1 MADTVFEYYV
11 QNRAVKTVNNRFL
24 CFFPYLLL
32 ILVMRFTSDQDTEES
47 DISAVLYTG
56 TKFNDMLKRKVQ
68 GKTNHKLYRK
78 IDGRVLSV

>member
-1 MADTVFEYYV
+1 
-11 QNRAVKTVNNRFL
+11 
-24 CFFPYLLL
+24 
-32 ILVMRFTSDQDTEES
+32 MRFTSDQDTDES